1 MSATDADRRL
11 AEDAESRE
19 RALDVTR
26 SFLVQAPAGSG
37 KTELLIQRLLAL
49 LARVE
54 RPERVLARLGILGKP
69 PVGIGRA
76 HASSSSSGAAS
87 PILHSA

>member
-54 RPERVLARLGILGKP
+54 RPCA
-69 PVGIGRA
+69 
-76 HASSSSSGAAS
+76 
-87 PILHSA
+87 